1 MTSIRKAALA
11 CAASAVLVLP
21 LSAAAQGPANQDTF
35 FTFSQSVELPGTTLP
50 AGTYFFQLADSPS
63 NRHIVKVMSQDRK
76 QIHATLLAIPFYSN
90 DRPSDEP
97 QVRFMETPA
106 QAGNGG
112 AATNAIKLWFYPG
125 NTTGHE
131 FIYPR
136 AQAMRIASRT
146 GEPVLTTKTEEEI
159 SAEAVVDSDL
169 TRIDRGG
176 ADTAVDMSNRS
187 TATTETP
194 ATASAQSTTSAQTT
208 TSAQSTTSAQTQP
221 QTAET
226 RTAAATEPPP
236 AQPTQTRPVPSPE
249 ETDQTPRT
257 TAAQTERTA
266 QSMPQRADD
275 LNGDTPARSDLPN
288 TAGLLPLLAVIGIG
302 SLVGSRLLRRSRRV

>member
-11 CAASAVLVLP
+11 CAASAMLVLP
-21 LSAAAQGPANQDTF
+21 LNAMAQGPANQDTF
-35 FTFSQSVELPGTTLP
+35 FTFSQSVELPGKTLP

-76 QIHATLLAIPFYSN
+76 ELHATLLAIPFYSN

-106 QAGNGG
+106 QAANGG
-112 AATNAIKLWFYPG
+112 ATTNAIKLWFYPG

-136 AQAMRIASRT
+136 EQAMRIASRT
-146 GEPVLTTKTEEEI
+146 GESVLTTKTDTEVTETV
-159 SAEAVVDSDL
+159 AEADL
-169 TRIDRGG
+169 TRVDRTGT
-176 ADTAVDMSNRS
+176 DTAVDMSNRAN
-187 TATTETP
+187 TAAAETT
-194 ATASAQSTTSAQTT
+194 TASAETT
-208 TSAQSTTSAQTQP
+208 P
-221 QTAET
+221 
-226 RTAAATEPPP
+226 PPP
-236 AQPTQTRPVPSPE
+236 AQPTQTNPVPSPE
-249 ETDQTPRT
+249 ETDLTPAT
-257 TAAQTERTA
+257 TAQRTA
-266 QSMPQRADD
+266 PQPADD
-275 LNGDTPARSDLPN
+275 LNGDTQTPRSDLPN